1 MRYAP
6 MEKLESLIKKIE
18 FSVEGIKALFVKVD
32 SQKTH
37 HQPVDKLLKTINKSK
52 PKTKTKQKS
61 KK

>member
-18 FSVEGIKALFVKVD
+18 FSVEGIKALFVRVQD
-32 SQKTH
+32 QKT
-37 HQPVDKLLKTINKSK
+37 QQSVEKVKSKKK
-52 PKTKTKQKS
+52 PKTKPKS